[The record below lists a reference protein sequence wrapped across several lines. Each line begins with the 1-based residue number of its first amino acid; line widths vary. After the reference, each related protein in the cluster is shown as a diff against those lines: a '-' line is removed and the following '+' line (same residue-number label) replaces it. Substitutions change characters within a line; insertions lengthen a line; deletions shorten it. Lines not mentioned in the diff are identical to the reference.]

1 METKAWAGIGET
13 IGRWLRRM
21 AGGEPS
27 IELRPGDRIHLQPD
41 REDDVLCYPGRIE
54 EVQAG
59 TLEVWVP
66 AAAHLPQLRRGRP
79 VRVLLDRDD
88 RTYAFDTH
96 VLARD
101 GTRDPFLTLDLP
113 EEVQPL
119 DDPRYFRVSAII
131 EPSRTAL
138 LDEAGRELRELA
150 ATVLDISGGG
160 IQFVSPAELAQGDRL
175 RVVLPLK
182 EIGVIDTVVE
192 VTGARK
198 GPSPRGQYR
207 LAARF
212 ARLSEQQRDQIFRFL
227 FQQQVELRKKGL
239 L

>member
-1 METKAWAGIGET
+1 MAAWTSIKETV
-13 IGRWLRRM
+13 GRWVRRVG
-21 AGGEPS
+21 AGEPC
-27 IELRPGDRIHLQPD
+27 IELRAGDRIHLQPD

-54 EVQAG
+54 EVQVG
-59 TLEVWVP
+59 TLEIWVP

-79 VRVLLDRDD
+79 VRVLLDRDE
-88 RTYAFDTH
+88 RTYFFDTH

-101 GTRDPFLTLDLP
+101 GDRDPFLTVDLP

-131 EPSRTAL
+131 EPSRAAL
-138 LDEAGRELRELA
+138 LDAAGQELRELA

-160 IQFVSPAELAQGDRL
+160 IQFVSPAELAQGDRV

-182 EIGVIDTVVE
+182 EVGVIDTVVE

-198 GPSPRGQYR
+198 GPTPRGQYR
-207 LAARF
+207 LDARF
-212 ARLSEQQRDQIFRFL
+212 SRLSEQQRDQIFRFL